1 MKVGCPVGE
10 KAGSSTA
17 VPVVGVT
24 SALGTVVVSV
34 DRSVEN
40 EAERVASC
48 SGDKRG
54 KVFKGADRVESE
66 GVGSP
71 GILAEEACGGAA
83 SA

>member
-1 MKVGCPVGE
+1 M
-10 KAGSSTA
+10 
-17 VPVVGVT
+17 
-24 SALGTVVVSV
+24 VVSV

-40 EAERVASC
+40 EAELGVASC
-48 SGDKRG
+48 SGDERG